1 MLGAYSS
8 TSLPPY
14 IRHYICWSSMSQHI
28 CHKNISSSLY
38 FGSLLINIIATTLY
52 TSQHMLWSSMPPYI
66 CHIYSWLYFGS
77 LLVNIVAT
85 LYMSQHVFIVV
96 FREPTRQH
104 RCHPIYVTTC
114 IHCCISGAY
123 SSTSLPPY
131 IRHYICW
138 SSMPPYLCH
147 NICPSLYFGS
157 LLVNI
162 VATLH
167 MSLCMLV
174 IVATLYMSQHM
185 LMNRPP
191 KYKPRAMRI
200 PSIGELWGC
209 YGQ

>member
-104 RCHPIYVTTC
+104 RCHPIYVTTYVDHRC
-114 IHCCISGAY
+114 HPTYVTIYVHRCISGAY
-123 SSTSLPPY
+123 SSTLLPPYICHYVCWSSLPPY
-131 IRHYICW
+131 I
-138 SSMPPYLCH
+138 CH
-147 NICPSLYFGS
+147 NTCWWIGLRNTSPERCVYRVLGSYGVATVSRIEKNIGLFCRISS
-157 LLVNI
+157 LL
-162 VATLH
+162 
-167 MSLCMLV
+167 
-174 IVATLYMSQHM
+174 
-185 LMNRPP
+185 
-191 KYKPRAMRI
+191 
-200 PSIGELWGC
+200 
-209 YGQ
+209 